1 MHLLE
6 KTATKIKTLE
16 SEIEQLEHKIAKDAS
31 AKATALARMQSRIFL
46 EKMFSPYIDGVCSVL
61 GETPEDGLRRLIN
74 EGTTFGSIAQ
84 DNPQAL
90 DQFLSQPEVK
100 IILALAAPL
109 RTVSDDWIKDKMD
122 ILYEVMT
129 EIRPELA
136 SIIVDTPGGT
146 EWFYDSLTGLREVLF
161 FKS

>member
-1 MHLLE
+1 M
-6 KTATKIKTLE
+6 
-16 SEIEQLEHKIAKDAS
+16 
-31 AKATALARMQSRIFL
+31 FL

-100 IILALAAPL
+100 IILAIARPL
-109 RTVSDDWIKDKMD
+109 RDVSEDWIEDKMD
-122 ILYEVMT
+122 ILFEVMV